1 MLNDWIVAEE
11 KVRPSNWSIYCLF
24 LYREKKKKV
33 PLALESSSQ
42 SSVLQP
48 VVALP
53 PPHTPP
59 GLTPD
64 PCREKPWAWGP
75 AAHVQ
80 QALQVTQKTSCLAS
94 WPWGCDVG
102 LVTARQRLGET
113 EISKRKGTQS
123 GNKVGVWGAGI
134 QTVSNDA
141 SELWIPWRRNSPL
154 CPTTSPSTTCVCVCE
169 WMNAGLE
176 WVPKCDSGASMWHQ
190 RKRYIWNVWLRTEAE
205 IHLQQENI
213 TKGWRAVACLK
224 TEQNSFI
231 QSQFYSPFPALGWAL
246 VLGISSLPSL
256 LSCTSVWPW
265 MIYSNFPKLLTEL
278 TNVKHLVSGTFPLLR
293 KYFVVFLVT
302 ILFHGE
308 KKKVTK
314 YY

>member
-1 MLNDWIVAEE
+1 MMHPNCEFHEE
-11 KVRPSNWSIYCLF
+11 GTHHCV
-24 LYREKKKKV
+24 
-33 PLALESSSQ
+33 
-42 SSVLQP
+42 
-48 VVALP
+48 P
-53 PPHTPP
+53 PPHPALP
-59 GLTPD
+59 A
-64 PCREKPWAWGP
+64 CVFVSEWMQAWNGSQNVTLGP
-75 AAHVQ
+75 A
-80 QALQVTQKTSCLAS
+80 C
-94 WPWGCDVG
+94 
-102 LVTARQRLGET
+102 
-113 EISKRKGTQS
+113 
-123 GNKVGVWGAGI
+123 GI
-134 QTVSNDA
+134 R
-141 SELWIPWRRNSPL
+141 E
-154 CPTTSPSTTCVCVCE
+154 
-169 WMNAGLE
+169 
-176 WVPKCDSGASMWHQ
+176 
-190 RKRYIWNVWLRTEAE
+190 RYIWNVWLRTEAE